1 MWKNIWQSKGK
12 NLKNIN
18 LDISDLINLDGFDT
32 SGKSF
37 NKNSWIE
44 YVEYVSNTA
53 NINNGKKSVLE
64 IGCGSG
70 AFLKVLSDIIN
81 DKLNIS
87 GIDYSDSL
95 INIAKNIIKDG
106 NFYCD
111 EAIKIDD
118 LFVNK
123 KFDFIFSNS
132 AFQYFPNKEYAFDV
146 IKKSY
151 DLLSD
156 NGDLVLLD
164 LNDINRKSVY
174 INIRKA
180 SMSEEEYNKKY
191 AGLEHLFLSR
201 SEIFDFIYSLGF
213 RKIIIEDQNVS
224 GYINNECRFNAF
236 ALSKK

>member
-44 YVEYVSNTA
+44 YVEYVSNTT

-81 DKLNIS
+81 SKLNIN

-118 LFVNK
+118 LFGSK

-132 AFQYFPNKEYAFDV
+132 AFQYFPNKEYAFNV

-164 LNDINRKSVY
+164 LNDINKKMFIS
-174 INIRKA
+174 I
-180 SMSEEEYNKKY
+180 SEK
-191 AGLEHLFLSR
+191 L
-201 SEIFDFIYSLGF
+201 
-213 RKIIIEDQNVS
+213 Q
-224 GYINNECRFNAF
+224 
-236 ALSKK
+236 